1 MRPPLLN
8 AGTARQFRHVSSAF
22 LRSRQKTVLASCD
35 TLEPNA
41 SNLRRVLLSSKS
53 HPQRPE
59 FHNESTKDPPTRPQA
74 AAMKRSTLFAFTAVQ
89 VVSTVLASGSP
100 LAPRKKRG
108 AARAPKPRD
117 PPPKRPSGGKN
128 ASHSP
133 SAPEESFVANT
144 TATTKRFTGPK
155 TCARLALALLQG
167 CVLAP
172 RSCAYTFR
180 SVVSS
185 VKKKLGREGATFSE
199 EGVDDFITVYGGG
212 AGPDA
217 TTWDDVVGAP
227 AAVSELRRILRV
239 AGAADASQKARR
251 AGATPPR
258 NVLLAGPP
266 GTGKTLIARAAAAQ
280 LDAPLLVASAAE
292 IVKGKYAGVGVERV
306 RTLFA
311 AARRVAARSTGRLAV
326 VFIDELDSCG
336 RVRGGDASAVG
347 ADHDNTLNQ
356 LLVEMDGFGVRDAS
370 NPDVVV
376 LAATNRRDMLD
387 PALTRRGRFDR
398 VVEMAA
404 PDRDGREALFEHYVG
419 KQRSAFLAREIT
431 FTKDSTE
438 VACQALNNDTL
449 RVFRPVKAAG
459 LRAKATLFANNTAR
473 LDSSDLEAIIARA
486 QGRRVQRKSGLED
499 VSFTVAYEGGS
510 SIENDTDLASTLA
523 DLSPGLVGA
532 DVAAVVNDAALA
544 ALDKDQNYATRDD
557 YLRALEDAILGIPT
571 HPDGASP
578 KPDHRIAVH
587 EAGHAVSSF
596 FLENVDEATRASV
609 RPRSGGSLG
618 VTMFGAGDA
627 TNLRRA
633 ELRDR
638 VVMMLSGKA
647 AEAHLLGDAST
658 GAADDVRRAAVL
670 AEAIVKTYGL
680 SQDGA
685 VFTSWVDEYGKRH
698 AIGGEEADQAVRNEL
713 AEAERRALALVKDHE
728 SIIRALADALVEHE
742 TLDAAALRAVI
753 VPV

>member
-1 MRPPLLN
+1 
-8 AGTARQFRHVSSAF
+8 
-22 LRSRQKTVLASCD
+22 
-35 TLEPNA
+35 
-41 SNLRRVLLSSKS
+41 
-53 HPQRPE
+53 
-59 FHNESTKDPPTRPQA
+59 
-74 AAMKRSTLFAFTAVQ
+74 
-89 VVSTVLASGSP
+89 
-100 LAPRKKRG
+100 
-108 AARAPKPRD
+108 
-117 PPPKRPSGGKN
+117 
-128 ASHSP
+128 
-133 SAPEESFVANT
+133 
-144 TATTKRFTGPK
+144 
-155 TCARLALALLQG
+155 
-167 CVLAP
+167 
-172 RSCAYTFR
+172 
-180 SVVSS
+180 
-185 VKKKLGREGATFSE
+185 
-199 EGVDDFITVYGGG
+199 
-212 AGPDA
+212 
-217 TTWDDVVGAP
+217 
-227 AAVSELRRILRV
+227 
-239 AGAADASQKARR
+239 
-251 AGATPPR
+251 
-258 NVLLAGPP
+258 
-266 GTGKTLIARAAAAQ
+266 
-280 LDAPLLVASAAE
+280 
-292 IVKGKYAGVGVERV
+292 
-306 RTLFA
+306 
-311 AARRVAARSTGRLAV
+311 
-326 VFIDELDSCG
+326 
-336 RVRGGDASAVG
+336 VG

-404 PDRDGREALFEHYVG
+404 PDRDGREALFDHYVG

-438 VACQALNNDTL
+438 VACQALNNNTL
-449 RVFRPVKAAG
+449 RVFKPVKAAG

-473 LDSSDLEAIIARA
+473 LDSSDLEAIVARA
-486 QGRRVQRKSGLED
+486 QGRRAQRKSGVED
-499 VSFTVAYEGGS
+499 VSFAVSYEGGS

-544 ALDKDQNYATRDD
+544 ALDKDQDYATRDD

-596 FLENVDEATRASV
+596 FLEHVDEATRASV

-638 VVMMLSGKA
+638 VVMMLAGKA

-698 AIGGEEADQAVRNEL
+698 AIGGEEADQAVRSEL

-728 SIIRALADALVEHE
+728 GVIRSLADALVEHE
-742 TLDAAALRAVI
+742 TLDAAALKAVI

>member
-1 MRPPLLN
+1 MRTPIPVLITAFFWALGFSPLIGVGH
-8 AGTARQFRHVSSAF
+8 AV
-22 LRSRQKTVLASCD
+22 
-35 TLEPNA
+35 
-41 SNLRRVLLSSKS
+41 NLGCVVLLATAAG
-53 HPQRPE
+53 
-59 FHNESTKDPPTRPQA
+59 ST
-74 AAMKRSTLFAFTAVQ
+74 
-89 VVSTVLASGSP
+89 P
-100 LAPRKKRG
+100 LAPRRKTRK
-108 AARAPKPRD
+108 APRAPKPK
-117 PPPKRPSGGKN
+117 PPSGGGKN
-128 ASHSP
+128 ASHT
-133 SAPEESFVANT
+133 APEEGFVANT

-155 TCARLALALLQG
+155 TAARLALALLQG

-180 SVVSS
+180 SITQSI
-185 VKKKLGREGATFSE
+185 KKKLGREGVILNE

-212 AGPDA
+212 SGPDA

-419 KQRSAFLAREIT
+419 RQRSAFLAREIT
-431 FTKDSTE
+431 FKVDNTE
-438 VACQALNNDTL
+438 VACQALDNTTL
-449 RVFRPVKAAG
+449 RVFKPVKAAG

-473 LDSSDLEAIIARA
+473 LDARDLEAIIARA
-486 QGRRVQRKSGLED
+486 QGRRAQRKSGSED
-499 VSFTVAYEGGS
+499 VSFSVSYEGGS
-510 SIENDTDLASTLA
+510 KVENDTDLASTLA

-544 ALDKDQNYATRDD
+544 ALDKDQDYATRDD

-638 VVMMLSGKA
+638 VVMMLAGKA

-685 VFTSWVDEYGKRH
+685 VFTSWIDEYGKRH
-698 AIGGEEADQAVRNEL
+698 EIGGEDGDAAVRAEL
-713 AEAERRALALVKDHE
+713 VEAEARALQLVKDHE

-742 TLDAAALRAVI
+742 TLDAAALKAVI
-753 VPV
+753 KPAAETAVPV

>member
-1 MRPPLLN
+1 MRTPIPALL
-8 AGTARQFRHVSSAF
+8 SAF
-22 LRSRQKTVLASCD
+22 FWALAFCPVLGVGHA
-35 TLEPNA
+35 L
-41 SNLRRVLLSSKS
+41 NLGVVLLATTAAG
-53 HPQRPE
+53 
-59 FHNESTKDPPTRPQA
+59 ST
-74 AAMKRSTLFAFTAVQ
+74 
-89 VVSTVLASGSP
+89 P
-100 LAPRKKRG
+100 LAPRRKSRK
-108 AARAPKPRD
+108 APRALKPG
-117 PPPKRPSGGKN
+117 GGKN
-128 ASHSP
+128 ASHT
-133 SAPEESFVANT
+133 APEENFVANT

-180 SVVSS
+180 SVVQS

-199 EGVDDFITVYGGG
+199 TDVDDFITVYGGG

-438 VACQALNNDTL
+438 ISCQALNNNTL

-486 QGRRVQRKSGLED
+486 QGRRVQRKSGMED
-499 VSFTVAYEGGS
+499 VSFDVSYEGGS

-638 VVMMLSGKA
+638 VVMMLAGKA
-647 AEAHLLGDAST
+647 AEAHILGDAST

-685 VFTSWVDEYGKRH
+685 VFTSWIDEYGKRH

-713 AEAERRALALVKDHE
+713 AEAERRALALVKAHE

-742 TLDAAALRAVI
+742 TLDAAALEAVI

>member
-1 MRPPLLN
+1 
-8 AGTARQFRHVSSAF
+8 
-22 LRSRQKTVLASCD
+22 
-35 TLEPNA
+35 
-41 SNLRRVLLSSKS
+41 
-53 HPQRPE
+53 
-59 FHNESTKDPPTRPQA
+59 
-74 AAMKRSTLFAFTAVQ
+74 
-89 VVSTVLASGSP
+89 
-100 LAPRKKRG
+100 
-108 AARAPKPRD
+108 
-117 PPPKRPSGGKN
+117 
-128 ASHSP
+128 
-133 SAPEESFVANT
+133 
-144 TATTKRFTGPK
+144 
-155 TCARLALALLQG
+155 
-167 CVLAP
+167 
-172 RSCAYTFR
+172 
-180 SVVSS
+180 
-185 VKKKLGREGATFSE
+185 
-199 EGVDDFITVYGGG
+199 
-212 AGPDA
+212 
-217 TTWDDVVGAP
+217 
-227 AAVSELRRILRV
+227 
-239 AGAADASQKARR
+239 
-251 AGATPPR
+251 
-258 NVLLAGPP
+258 
-266 GTGKTLIARAAAAQ
+266 
-280 LDAPLLVASAAE
+280 
-292 IVKGKYAGVGVERV
+292 
-306 RTLFA
+306 
-311 AARRVAARSTGRLAV
+311 
-326 VFIDELDSCG
+326 
-336 RVRGGDASAVG
+336 
-347 ADHDNTLNQ
+347 
-356 LLVEMDGFGVRDAS
+356 
-370 NPDVVV
+370 
-376 LAATNRRDMLD
+376 MLD

-404 PDRDGREALFEHYVG
+404 PDRDGREALFDHYVG

-431 FTKDSTE
+431 FKVDNTE
-438 VACQALNNDTL
+438 VSCQALNNNTL
-449 RVFRPVKAAG
+449 RVFRPIKAAG

-473 LDSSDLEAIIARA
+473 LDARDLEAIVSRA
-486 QGRRVQRKSGLED
+486 QGRRAQRKSGVED
-499 VSFTVAYEGGS
+499 VSFDVSYEGGS

-544 ALDKDQNYATRDD
+544 ALDKDQDYATKDD

-638 VVMMLSGKA
+638 VVMMLAGKA

-685 VFTSWVDEYGKRH
+685 VFTSWIDEYGKRH
-698 AIGGEEADQAVRNEL
+698 AIGGEEADQAVRSEL

-728 SIIRALADALVEHE
+728 GVIRALADELVEHE
-742 TLDAAALRAVI
+742 TLDAAALQAVI

>member
-1 MRPPLLN
+1 MRTPIPALL
-8 AGTARQFRHVSSAF
+8 SAF
-22 LRSRQKTVLASCD
+22 FWALAFS
-35 TLEPNA
+35 PKIGIGHA
-41 SNLRRVLLSSKS
+41 VNLGCVVLLATATG
-53 HPQRPE
+53 
-59 FHNESTKDPPTRPQA
+59 ST
-74 AAMKRSTLFAFTAVQ
+74 
-89 VVSTVLASGSP
+89 P
-100 LAPRKKRG
+100 LAPRPKSRKAPRG
-108 AARAPKPRD
+108 LKPKP
-117 PPPKRPSGGKN
+117 PSGGGKN
-128 ASHSP
+128 ASHT
-133 SAPEESFVANT
+133 APEESFVANT

-155 TCARLALALLQG
+155 TAARLALALLQG

-180 SVVSS
+180 SVVQS
-185 VKKKLGREGATFSE
+185 VKKKLGREGVILNE

-431 FTKDSTE
+431 FKVDNTE
-438 VACQALNNDTL
+438 VSCQALDNTTL
-449 RVFRPVKAAG
+449 RVFKPVKAAG

-486 QGRRVQRKSGLED
+486 QGRRVQRKSGVED
-499 VSFTVAYEGGS
+499 VSFDVSYEGGS

-596 FLENVDEATRASV
+596 FLEHVDEATRASV

-638 VVMMLSGKA
+638 VVMMLAGKA

-685 VFTSWVDEYGKRH
+685 VFTSWIDEYGKRH
-698 AIGGEEADQAVRNEL
+698 AIGGEEADQAVRAEL

>member
-1 MRPPLLN
+1 
-8 AGTARQFRHVSSAF
+8 
-22 LRSRQKTVLASCD
+22 
-35 TLEPNA
+35 
-41 SNLRRVLLSSKS
+41 
-53 HPQRPE
+53 
-59 FHNESTKDPPTRPQA
+59 
-74 AAMKRSTLFAFTAVQ
+74 MKRSTLVALAAALQ
-89 VVSTVLASGSP
+89 VVSTVRGGSP
-100 LAPRKKRG
+100 LTPRRKKRA
-108 AARAPKPRD
+108 AARGPKPL
-117 PPPKRPSGGKN
+117 KAPSGGKN
-128 ASHSP
+128 ATNPQPTSS
-133 SAPEESFVANT
+133 EGFVANT

-185 VKKKLGREGATFSE
+185 VKKKLGREGVTFSE

-438 VACQALNNDTL
+438 VSCQALDNTTL
-449 RVFRPVKAAG
+449 RVFKPVKAAG
-459 LRAKATLFANNTAR
+459 LRAKAELFENNTAR

-486 QGRRVQRKSGLED
+486 QGRRAQRKSGVED
-499 VSFTVAYEGGS
+499 VSFDVAYEGGS

-544 ALDKDQNYATRDD
+544 ALDKDQDYATRDD

-596 FLENVDEATRASV
+596 FLEHVDEATRASV

-638 VVMMLSGKA
+638 VVMMLAGKA

-685 VFTSWVDEYGKRH
+685 VFTSWIDEYGKRH

-713 AEAERRALALVKDHE
+713 AEAEARALQLVKDHE

-742 TLDAAALRAVI
+742 TLDAAALEAVI
-753 VPV
+753 KPDKAVPV

>member
-1 MRPPLLN
+1 
-8 AGTARQFRHVSSAF
+8 
-22 LRSRQKTVLASCD
+22 
-35 TLEPNA
+35 
-41 SNLRRVLLSSKS
+41 
-53 HPQRPE
+53 
-59 FHNESTKDPPTRPQA
+59 
-74 AAMKRSTLFAFTAVQ
+74 MKRATLVALTALG

-100 LAPRKKRG
+100 LTPRKKRG
-108 AARAPKPRD
+108 APRAPQPRQQ
-117 PPPKRPSGGKN
+117 KSGGKN
-128 ASHSP
+128 ATNPQPLSS
-133 SAPEESFVANT
+133 EGFVANT
-144 TATTKRFTGPK
+144 TETTKRFTGPK
-155 TCARLALALLQG
+155 TAARLALALLQG

-180 SVVSS
+180 SVVQS
-185 VKKKLGREGATFSE
+185 VKKKLGREGVTFSE

-212 AGPDA
+212 NGPDA

-431 FTKDSTE
+431 FKVDNTE
-438 VACQALNNDTL
+438 VACQALDNTTL
-449 RVFRPVKAAG
+449 RVFKPVKAAG

-473 LDSSDLEAIIARA
+473 LDSSDLEAIVARA
-486 QGRRVQRKSGLED
+486 QGRRAQRKSGLED
-499 VSFTVAYEGGS
+499 VPFSVSYEGGS

-544 ALDKDQNYATRDD
+544 ALDKDQDYATKDD

-638 VVMMLSGKA
+638 VVMMLAGKA

-685 VFTSWVDEYGKRH
+685 VFTSWIDEYGKRH
-698 AIGGEEADQAVRNEL
+698 EIGGEDGDAAVRAEL
-713 AEAERRALALVKDHE
+713 VEAEARALQLVKDHE

-753 VPV
+753 KPDTAVPV

>member
-1 MRPPLLN
+1 M
-8 AGTARQFRHVSSAF
+8 
-22 LRSRQKTVLASCD
+22 
-35 TLEPNA
+35 
-41 SNLRRVLLSSKS
+41 RVLLTAFWWALAFIPLLGVG
-53 HPQRPE
+53 HAV
-59 FHNESTKDPPTRPQA
+59 NLGVVLLATA
-74 AAMKRSTLFAFTAVQ
+74 A
-89 VVSTVLASGSP
+89 GSAP
-100 LAPRKKRG
+100 LTPRKK
-108 AARAPKPRD
+108 APRAPKPK
-117 PPPKRPSGGKN
+117 PPSGGGKN
-128 ASHSP
+128 ASHTP
-133 SAPEESFVANT
+133 PTTTPEGFVTNT
-144 TATTKRFTGPK
+144 TTSKRFTGPK
-155 TCARLALALLQG
+155 TAARLALALLQG

-180 SVVSS
+180 SVVQS
-185 VKKKLGREGATFSE
+185 VKKKLGREGVTFSE

-431 FTKDSTE
+431 FKVDNTE
-438 VACQALNNDTL
+438 VSCQALNNNTL

-473 LDSSDLEAIIARA
+473 LDARDLEAIVSRA
-486 QGRRVQRKSGLED
+486 QGRRAQRKSGLED
-499 VSFTVAYEGGS
+499 VPFSVSYEGGS
-510 SIENDTDLASTLA
+510 GIDDDVNVSTLA

-544 ALDKDQNYATRDD
+544 ALDKEQAYATRDD
-557 YLRALEDAILGIPT
+557 YLRALEDAILGIPQR
-571 HPDGASP
+571 PVWLSNF
-578 KPDHRIAVH
+578 R
-587 EAGHAVSSF
+587 
-596 FLENVDEATRASV
+596 
-609 RPRSGGSLG
+609 RPRHRRDSLTHWLISTQDPPGRRVPKTGS
-618 VTMFGAGDA
+618 
-627 TNLRRA
+627 
-633 ELRDR
+633 
-638 VVMMLSGKA
+638 
-647 AEAHLLGDAST
+647 
-658 GAADDVRRAAVL
+658 
-670 AEAIVKTYGL
+670 
-680 SQDGA
+680 
-685 VFTSWVDEYGKRH
+685 
-698 AIGGEEADQAVRNEL
+698 
-713 AEAERRALALVKDHE
+713 
-728 SIIRALADALVEHE
+728 
-742 TLDAAALRAVI
+742 
-753 VPV
+753 

>member
-1 MRPPLLN
+1 MRLVALTLLG
-8 AGTARQFRHVSSAF
+8 ALTA
-22 LRSRQKTVLASCD
+22 
-35 TLEPNA
+35 
-41 SNLRRVLLSSKS
+41 
-53 HPQRPE
+53 
-59 FHNESTKDPPTRPQA
+59 
-74 AAMKRSTLFAFTAVQ
+74 
-89 VVSTVLASGSP
+89 STVRGSGSP
-100 LAPRKKRG
+100 LTPRRKRRA
-108 AARAPKPRD
+108 AARGPKPLK
-117 PPPKRPSGGKN
+117 PPSGGKN
-128 ASHSP
+128 ATNP
-133 SAPEESFVANT
+133 EPTTPEEAFVANT

-155 TCARLALALLQG
+155 TAARLALALLQG

-185 VKKKLGREGATFSE
+185 VKKKLGREGVTFSE

-419 KQRSAFLAREIT
+419 KQRSAFLACEII

-438 VACQALNNDTL
+438 VACQALNNNTL
-449 RVFRPVKAAG
+449 RVFKPVKAAG

-473 LDSSDLEAIIARA
+473 LDSSDLEAIMARA
-486 QGRRVQRKSGLED
+486 QGRRAQRKTGEED
-499 VSFTVAYEGGS
+499 VPFDVAYEGGS
-510 SIENDTDLASTLA
+510 SVENDTDLASTLA

-544 ALDKDQNYATRDD
+544 ALDKDQNYATKDD

-596 FLENVDEATRASV
+596 FLEHVDEATRASV

-638 VVMMLSGKA
+638 VVMMLAGKA

-728 SIIRALADALVEHE
+728 GAIRALADALVEHE

>member
-1 MRPPLLN
+1 
-8 AGTARQFRHVSSAF
+8 
-22 LRSRQKTVLASCD
+22 
-35 TLEPNA
+35 
-41 SNLRRVLLSSKS
+41 
-53 HPQRPE
+53 
-59 FHNESTKDPPTRPQA
+59 
-74 AAMKRSTLFAFTAVQ
+74 MKRAMLVALTAHL

-100 LAPRKKRG
+100 LTPRKKRG
-108 AARAPKPRD
+108 APRAPQPSS
-117 PPPKRPSGGKN
+117 PKSGGKN

-133 SAPEESFVANT
+133 SAPEEGFVANT

-155 TCARLALALLQG
+155 TAARLALALLQG

-185 VKKKLGREGATFSE
+185 VKKKLGREGVILNE

-431 FTKDSTE
+431 FKVDNTE
-438 VACQALNNDTL
+438 VSCQALDNTTL
-449 RVFRPVKAAG
+449 RVFKPVKAAG

-486 QGRRVQRKSGLED
+486 QGRRVQRKSGMED
-499 VSFTVAYEGGS
+499 VSFDVSYEGGS

-544 ALDKDQNYATRDD
+544 ALDKDQDYATKDD

-571 HPDGASP
+571 HPDGSSP

-638 VVMMLSGKA
+638 VVMMLAGKA

-685 VFTSWVDEYGKRH
+685 VFTSWIDEYGKRH
-698 AIGGEEADQAVRNEL
+698 AIGGEEADQAVRSEL

-753 VPV
+753 TPV